1 MAKGDKFYFDN
12 FSQTAE
18 ITKKAAAYLVSCLE
32 GYDPEKITLM
42 LEEMHALEH
51 SADKKKHEMGAA
63 LTKAF
68 VTPID
73 REDLD
78 LLSHKLDDVTDCL
91 EEIIQ
96 KFYIYDIRKVRPDAI
111 EFSKKLVSACE
122 VISSA
127 MEQFSNFKRSKTLPG
142 LIIELNSVEEECDRL
157 FLRSMRALTEEH
169 GDVLETIS
177 WRKIFECLEE
187 CADACEHVGECLGSV
202 VMKNT

>member
-1 MAKGDKFYFDN
+1 MAKSDKFYFDN

-18 ITKKAAAYLVSCLE
+18 ITKQAATYLVSCLKE
-32 GYDPEKITLM
+32 YDPEKITKM
-42 LEEMHALEH
+42 LEEMHTLEH

-96 KFYIYDIRKVRPDAI
+96 KFYIYDIRTIRPDAI
-111 EFSKKLVSACE
+111 EFAKKLVSACE
-122 VISSA
+122 VISAA
-127 MEQFSNFKRSKTLPG
+127 MSQLSGFKRSKTLPE

-157 FLRSMRALTEEH
+157 FLRSMRTLTEER

-202 VMKNT
+202 IMKNT

>member
-18 ITKKAAAYLVSCLE
+18 IINQAAIFLVNSLKSYE
-32 GYDPEKITLM
+32 PERVVQM

-51 SADKKKHEMGAA
+51 SADKNKHEMGAA

-78 LLSHKLDDVTDCL
+78 LLSHKLDDVADCL

-96 KFYIYDIRKVRPDAI
+96 KFYIYDIRTIRRDAV
-111 EFSKKLVSACE
+111 EFAEKLVSACG
-122 VISSA
+122 VISEA
-127 MEQFSNFKRSKTLPG
+127 IEQFSNFKRSKTLPG
-142 LIIELNSVEEECDRL
+142 LIIELNNVEEECDKL
-157 FLRSMRALTEEH
+157 YLRSMRALTKEH
-169 GDVLETIS
+169 GDVLETVS
-177 WRKIFECLEE
+177 WREIFDCFEE

-202 VMKNT
+202 IMKNT

>member
-1 MAKGDKFYFDN
+1 MAKGDKFFFDN
-12 FSQTAE
+12 FSQTAK
-18 ITKKAAAYLVSCLE
+18 ITKQASDYLVECLK
-32 GYDPEKITLM
+32 GYDSKRITQM
-42 LEEMHALEH
+42 LEEMHTLEH

-96 KFYIYDIRKVRPDAI
+96 KFYIYDIQNIRTDAV
-111 EFSKKLVSACE
+111 EFAEKLVLACN
-122 VISSA
+122 VICEA
-127 MEQFSNFKRSKTLPG
+127 MEQFSNFKRSKKLPE
-142 LIIELNSVEEECDRL
+142 LIIELNTVEEECDKL
-157 FLRSMRALTEEH
+157 FLRSMRTLTEEH

-177 WRKIFECLEE
+177 WRKIFECFEE

>member
-1 MAKGDKFYFDN
+1 MAKGDKFFFDN
-12 FSQTAE
+12 FSRTAQ
-18 ITKKAAAYLVSCLE
+18 ITKEAARYLVESLKTFD
-32 GYDPEKITLM
+32 GSRITQM
-42 LEEMHALEH
+42 LEEMHTLEH
-51 SADKKKHEMGAA
+51 SADKNKHEMGAA

-96 KFYIYDIRKVRPDAI
+96 KFYIYDIRSIRADAI
-111 EFSKKLVSACE
+111 EFAEKLVCACE
-122 VISSA
+122 VISNA
-127 MEQFSNFKRSKTLPG
+127 MEQLSNFKRSKTLPG

-157 FLRSMRALTEEH
+157 YLRSMRTLTEEN
-169 GDVLETIS
+169 GDVLETVS
-177 WRKIFECLEE
+177 WRKIFDCFEE

-202 VMKNT
+202 IMKNT

>member
-32 GYDPEKITLM
+32 GYDPEKITRM

>member
-1 MAKGDKFYFDN
+1 MAKGDKFFFDN

-18 ITKKAAAYLVSCLE
+18 ITKRAAEYLVSCLKE
-32 GYDPEKITLM
+32 YDPQKITQM

-96 KFYIYDIRKVRPDAI
+96 KFYIYDIRSVRADAI
-111 EFSKKLVSACE
+111 EFSEKLVSACGLIE
-122 VISSA
+122 EA
-127 MEQFSNFKRSKTLPG
+127 MAQFSSFKRSKRLPQ
-142 LIIELNSVEEECDRL
+142 LVIELNTVEEECDKL
-157 FLRSMRALTEEH
+157 FLQSMRSLTEEH